1 MTDKPKS
8 HIFVVDDD
16 QDTLDLIGI
25 ILEIAGF
32 EYRCFTK
39 ADDCLQQ
46 LHKRSCVLLI
56 TDVRMPDKDGMEL
69 LSEAKHVIPW
79 LPVIMI
85 TSFGDIPM
93 AVKAVKAGAFEFI
106 QKPFD
111 PEALLTIV
119 GSALNQDFLADIL
132 KGKPLTETETIV
144 LRLILKGKSNKEI
157 AHTLKRSVRTVEV
170 HRSHIMHKLNV
181 NNIVDLVK
189 RADAMGFGDTT

>member
-1 MTDKPKS
+1 MTDKSKT

-16 QDTLDLIGI
+16 PATLDLIGL
-25 ILEIAGF
+25 ILDIAGF
-32 EYRCFTK
+32 EYSCFTK
-39 ADDCLQQ
+39 ANDCLQQ

-56 TDVRMPDKDGMEL
+56 TDVRMPGKDGMEL
-69 LSEAKHVIPW
+69 LLEAKQVVPW
-79 LPVIMI
+79 LPIIMI

-111 PEALLTIV
+111 PEAFLTIV

-144 LRLILKGKSNKEI
+144 LHLILKGKSNKEV
-157 AHTLKRSVRTVEV
+157 AHILKRSVRTVEV
-170 HRSHIMHKLNV
+170 HRSHIMYKLNA
-181 NNIVDLVK
+181 NNVVDLVK
-189 RADAMGFGDTT
+189 KADAMGFGDQT